1 LKILLLSKNNTLTKI
16 LPFKAVRPTREYAG
30 LVASRSYE
38 DYNDDELKAQLEF
51 NPYSFLHIIN
61 PGYKFQHEIGGEKRF
76 GMVKNRYLEFKEDNI
91 FQQDEE
97 PCYYI
102 YKIKTREASCYGIIA
117 AASAEDYGRD
127 VIRRHEDTIAH
138 REEMF
143 KEYLKVVGFNTEPV
157 LLTYPDDSTIN
168 ELLKERMKSR
178 PEYEFATA
186 NKEIHSLW
194 LIDDA
199 ENIEKIKTQFKA
211 MEKIYIADGH
221 HRSASS
227 WLLAKESKEN
237 NPNHTGKEA
246 YNFFMSYL
254 ISESNLRI
262 FEFSRLIKDLNGHS
276 KEEFL
281 ILLDQW
287 FRIENRGAEVYKPSK
302 KHHFNM
308 YLDGEFYSLYLR
320 KTNYKFTDS
329 SSELD
334 AHILYEKILKPV
346 LGIHDLRH
354 DNRIAYIH
362 GRNDIIALKTRVDN
376 GEFAVGFGMLPAGIE
391 EIKQIADENLTMP
404 PKSTYIEPKLRSG
417 LTIYEF

>member
-1 LKILLLSKNNTLTKI
+1 MSNIF
-16 LPFKAVRPTREYAG
+16 PFKAVRPARAFAG

-38 DYNDDELKAQLEF
+38 DYNEAELRAQLDY

-76 GMVKNRYLEFKEDNI
+76 GMVKNRYLEFKEEHTFI
-91 FQQDEE
+91 QDET
-97 PCYYI
+97 PSYYI
-102 YKIKTREASCYGIIA
+102 YQIQTREGKCCGIIA
-117 AASAEDYGRD
+117 AASVEDYENN
-127 VIRRHEDTIAH
+127 VIRRHEDTITH
-138 REEMF
+138 REELF

-157 LLTYPDDSTIN
+157 LLTYPDDPVIN
-168 ELLKERMKSR
+168 HLLEERMKSR
-178 PEYEFATA
+178 PECEFATA
-186 NKEIHSLW
+186 NKEIHTLW
-194 LIDDA
+194 KIDDPDNIQKIQDQFEA
-199 ENIEKIKTQFKA
+199 IEKL
-211 MEKIYIADGH
+211 YIADGH

-227 WLLAKESKEN
+227 WLLAKESREN
-237 NPNHTGKEA
+237 NPDHTGKEA

-254 ISESNLRI
+254 ISESNLRV
-262 FEFSRLIKDLNGHS
+262 FEFSRLIKDLNGHT

-287 FRIENRGAEVYKPSK
+287 FRIENRGLDIYKPSR

-320 KTNYKFTDS
+320 KTNYEFTDS
-329 SSELD
+329 LSELD
-334 AHILYEKILKPV
+334 SYILYEKILKPV
-346 LGIHDLRH
+346 LGINDLRN
-354 DNRIAYIH
+354 DKRIAYVH
-362 GRNDIIALKTRVDN
+362 GRNDLIELKTRVDS
-376 GEFAVGFGMLPAGIE
+376 GEFEVGFGMLPAAIT

>member
-1 LKILLLSKNNTLTKI
+1 MTKI
-16 LPFKAVRPTREYAG
+16 LPFKAVRPAREYAG

-38 DYNDDELKAQLEF
+38 DYSEEELRAQLEY

-61 PGYKFQHEIGGEKRF
+61 PGYKFQHEIGGDKRF
-76 GMVKNRYLEFKEDNI
+76 GMVKNRYLEFKEENTFI
-91 FQQDEE
+91 QDEQA
-97 PCYYI
+97 CYYI
-102 YKIKTREASCYGIIA
+102 YNIKTREASCCGIIA
-117 AASAEDYGRD
+117 AASVEDYENE

-138 REEMF
+138 REELF

-157 LLTYPDDSTIN
+157 LLTYPDNRVIN
-168 ELLKERMKSR
+168 ALLEERMKSR

-194 LIDDA
+194 LIDDP
-199 ENIEKIKTQFKA
+199 ENISKIKAQFEA
-211 MEKIYIADGH
+211 MEKLYIADGH

-227 WLLAKESKEN
+227 WLLARESKEN
-237 NPNHTGKEA
+237 NPGHTGKEA

-262 FEFSRLIKDLNGHS
+262 FEFSRLIKDLNGHT

-281 ILLDQW
+281 ILLDEY
-287 FRIENRGAEVYKPSK
+287 FRIENRGFEVYKPSK

-320 KTNYKFTDS
+320 KTNYEFTDS
-329 SSELD
+329 LSELD
-334 AHILYEKILKPV
+334 SYILYEKILKPL
-346 LGIHDLRH
+346 LGIEDLRY
-354 DNRIAYIH
+354 DKRIAYIH
-362 GRNDIIALKTRVDN
+362 GRNDLIELKTRVDS
-376 GEFAVGFGMLPAGIE
+376 GEFEVGFGMLPAGIE

>member
-1 LKILLLSKNNTLTKI
+1 MTKI
-16 LPFKAVRPTREYAG
+16 HPFKAVRPAREYAG

-38 DYNDDELKAQLEF
+38 DYDEEELRALLEY

-76 GMVKNRYLEFKEDNI
+76 GMVKNRYLEFKEENT
-91 FQQDEE
+91 FVQDEE

-102 YKIKTREASCYGIIA
+102 YKIKTRDTSCCGIIA
-117 AASAEDYGRD
+117 AASVDDYEND

-138 REEMF
+138 REELF

-157 LLTYPDDSTIN
+157 LLTYPDNSVIN
-168 ELLKERMKSR
+168 ELLQERMKTR
-178 PEYEFATA
+178 PEYEFATS

-194 LIDDA
+194 LIDDP
-199 ENIEKIKTQFKA
+199 ENIAKLKSEFDA
-211 MEKIYIADGH
+211 MEKLYIADGH

-227 WLLAKESKEN
+227 WLLAKESREN
-237 NPNHTGKEA
+237 NPEHTGKEA
-246 YNFFMSYL
+246 YNYFMSYL

-281 ILLDQW
+281 ILLDEW
-287 FRIENRGAEVYKPSK
+287 FRIENRGHELYKPSK

-320 KTNYKFTDS
+320 KTNYEFTDS
-329 SSELD
+329 LSELD
-334 AHILYEKILKPV
+334 SYILYEKILKPV
-346 LGIHDLRH
+346 LGIEDLRY
-354 DNRIAYIH
+354 DKRIAYIH
-362 GRNDIIALKTRVDN
+362 GRNDLIELKTRVDS
-376 GEFAVGFGMLPAGIE
+376 GEFEVGFGMLPAAIE

>member
-1 LKILLLSKNNTLTKI
+1 MTKI
-16 LPFKAVRPTREYAG
+16 LPFKAVRPAREFAG

-38 DYNDDELKAQLEF
+38 DYNEEELKAQLEF

-76 GMVKNRYLEFKEDNI
+76 GMVKNRYLEFREDCTFI
-91 FQQDEE
+91 QDEL
-97 PCYYI
+97 PSYYI
-102 YKIKTREASCYGIIA
+102 YKIHTRDGDCCGIIA
-117 AASAEDYGRD
+117 AASVEDYENN
-127 VIRRHEDTIAH
+127 VIKRHEDTIAH
-138 REEMF
+138 REELF

-157 LLTYPDDSTIN
+157 LLTYPDDPVIN
-168 ELLKERMKSR
+168 ELLEERMRSR

-194 LIDDA
+194 LIDEP
-199 ENIEKIKTQFKA
+199 ENIERIRQQFA
-211 MEKIYIADGH
+211 AIEQLYIADGH

-227 WLLAKESKEN
+227 WLLAKESRDQ
-237 NPNHTGKEA
+237 NPDHTGKEA

-281 ILLDQW
+281 ILLDEW
-287 FRIENRGAEVYKPSK
+287 FRIENRGIDIYKPSK

-320 KTNYKFTDS
+320 KHNAEFTDS
-329 SSELD
+329 LSELD
-334 AHILYEKILKPV
+334 SYILYEKILKPI
-346 LGIHDLRH
+346 LGIEDLRY
-354 DNRIAYIH
+354 DKRIAYIH
-362 GRNDIIALKTRVDN
+362 GRNDLIELKTRVDS
-376 GEFAVGFGMLPAGIE
+376 GEFEVGFGMLPAGIE

>member
-1 LKILLLSKNNTLTKI
+1 MAKI
-16 LPFKAVRPTREYAG
+16 LPFKAVRPARPYAG

-38 DYNDDELKAQLEF
+38 DYCKEELRAQLEY

-61 PGYKFQHEIGGEKRF
+61 PGYKFQQEIKVEKRF
-76 GMVKNRYLEFKEDNI
+76 EMVRNRYLEFKEENI
-91 FQQDEE
+91 LLQDET

-102 YKIKTREASCYGIIA
+102 YKIKSREASCCGIIA
-117 AASAEDYGRD
+117 ASSAEDYEKNI
-127 VIRRHEDTIAH
+127 IRKHEDTIAH
-138 REEMF
+138 REELF
-143 KEYLKVVGFNTEPV
+143 KDYLKVVGFNTEPV
-157 LLTYPDDSTIN
+157 LLTYPDNKIIDS
-168 ELLKERMKSR
+168 LLSKTMQSR
-178 PEYEFATA
+178 PEYEFATY

-194 LIDDA
+194 K
-199 ENIEKIKTQFKA
+199 IEKPEDIGKIKAEFEALDKL
-211 MEKIYIADGH
+211 YIADGH

-227 WLLAKESKEN
+227 YLLAKESKKN
-237 NPNHTGKEA
+237 NPDHTGKES

-254 ISESNLRI
+254 ISESNLRV

-281 ILLDQW
+281 ILLDEW
-287 FRIENRGAEVYKPSK
+287 FRIENRGNEIYKPSK

-329 SSELD
+329 LSQLD
-334 AHILYEKILKPV
+334 SFILFEKILKPI
-346 LGIHDLRH
+346 LGIKDLRY
-354 DNRIAYIH
+354 DKRIAYIH
-362 GRNDIIALKTRVDN
+362 GRNDLIELKTRIDS
-376 GEFAVGFGMLPAGIE
+376 GEFAVGFGMLPAQVE